1 MIVEATEEYKG
12 YTLRVSSE
20 STLGSTLIDYKFEA
34 EKDLESVLVEN
45 IEQEKERNIPAL
57 FEEFKL
63 SVDALTETNT
73 NEESVP
79 TSSEVESEDE
89 GTNEGE
95 IDTEEF

>member
-12 YTLRVSSE
+12 YTLRVSSS

-45 IEQEKERNIPAL
+45 IEQEKEANIPAL

-73 NEESVP
+73 NKESVP
-79 TSSEVESEDE
+79 ASSEGESEDE

>member
-45 IEQEKERNIPAL
+45 IEQEKA
-57 FEEFKL
+57 
-63 SVDALTETNT
+63 
-73 NEESVP
+73 
-79 TSSEVESEDE
+79 
-89 GTNEGE
+89 G
-95 IDTEEF
+95 

>member
-34 EKDLESVLVEN
+34 EKDLESVLVKN
-45 IEQEKERNIPAL
+45 IEQEKEKNIPAL

-73 NEESVP
+73 NEELVP
-79 TSSEVESEDE
+79 TSSEGESEVE